1 MIGLDALP
9 KMIDSSQLTA
19 ELDGSLHYDH
29 AQWIE
34 MRLALE
40 DFLWQAADL
49 LDRLDDLQED
59 LARGDL
65 AEDLPG
71 SKVALELHA
80 EMKKKILKAPVEEV
94 DLVGQRLLQR

>member
-1 MIGLDALP
+1 
-9 KMIDSSQLTA
+9 
-19 ELDGSLHYDH
+19 
-29 AQWIE
+29 
-34 MRLALE
+34 
-40 DFLWQAADL
+40 LWQAADL

-65 AEDLPG
+65 ADDVAG

-94 DLVGQRLLQR
+94 DLVGQRLLQRYVSQ

>member
-1 MIGLDALP
+1 MCIL
-9 KMIDSSQLTA
+9 Q
-19 ELDGSLHYDH
+19 
-29 AQWIE
+29 
-34 MRLALE
+34 ALE

-59 LARGDL
+59 LSRGDL
-65 AEDLPG
+65 ADDLAG
-71 SKVALELHA
+71 AKAALELHN